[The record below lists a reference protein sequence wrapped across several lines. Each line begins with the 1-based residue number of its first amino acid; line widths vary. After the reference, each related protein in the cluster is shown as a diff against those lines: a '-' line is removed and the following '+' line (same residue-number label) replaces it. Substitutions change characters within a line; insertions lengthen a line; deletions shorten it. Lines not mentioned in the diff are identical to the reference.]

1 MFDFKHFNLKRSYF
15 SGKFISSRLRTS
27 CKNSISWLDH
37 VLWVILVTGLQVE
50 VLLCPIFLSNTSGSS
65 SSPIFFD
72 ISSILSPLE
81 LTSVSLVSSSLLFFL
96 CSPVSSSTLCG
107 TLKCK
112 RCNYRLRK
120 LNLANCNLDN
130 ISNAINRFLSNG
142 RSIMRAASL
151 SYST

>member
-1 MFDFKHFNLKRSYF
+1 MFDFKHFNSKRSYF
-15 SGKFISSRLRTS
+15 SGKCIPFRLRTS

-81 LTSVSLVSSSLLFFL
+81 LTSVSLVSACVLFFL
-96 CSPVSSSTLCG
+96 CSPVSSSTLFV

-112 RCNYRLRK
+112 RCKCRLRK
-120 LNLANCNLDN
+120 LHLDNCNLDN
-130 ISNAINRFLSNG
+130 IYNAINRFLSYG
-142 RSIMRAASL
+142 RSIMRAASVL
-151 SYST
+151 YST